1 MKKYSARGVVWH
13 DDLKHLDFE
22 DDDATIQ
29 EGLDRIQ
36 EVLPEGRA
44 VSLNELIG
52 LLDERERHGGN
63 LIN

>member
-13 DDLKHLDFE
+13 DDLKPLDFE
-22 DDDATIQ
+22 DDGAVTQ
-29 EGLDRIQ
+29 EGLERIRD
-36 EVLPEGRA
+36 VLPEGRT